1 MLDRSQAPP
10 LREVR
15 RLELPDYRRHML
27 SNGIVLYE
35 VDAGTQAVF
44 KLEVVFNAGRFQ
56 EQKRTVS
63 RSCVRML
70 REGTTAYDSEQ
81 LAEQVD
87 YYGGTLGTPSNL
99 DYCGVV
105 LYGLN
110 KHFRQLLPY
119 FEAAITQPTFPK
131 EELDTFIKES
141 QQEIFVDKAKVDTVS
156 YRVVTEAIFGSDHPY
171 GYNSD
176 VEDYARLRRAD
187 LVEHYERNYIAGNCT
202 LFLSGKV
209 EPWMISLLDEQL
221 SRSIPAG
228 YAPPLSFEMAPF
240 DKRTI
245 QIHHPRAQQTAIR
258 IGRRMFNRHHRDYL
272 GLSLVNALL
281 GGYFGSR
288 LMMNIREDKGYTYNI
303 YSSLDTMR
311 RDGYFLISTEVGND
325 FVEDTLTQIK
335 HEMRRLREEP
345 VSPDELYM
353 LRNYLQGT
361 LLNMIDGPFA
371 SSEVI
376 KTLKIEQ
383 LDDGYFER
391 FADTIKT
398 IDADTIQRLA
408 DTYLREEDMYTVI
421 VGA

>member
-15 RLELPDYRRHML
+15 RLELPDYRRHVL

-35 VDAGTQAVF
+35 IDAGTQAVF

-56 EQKRTVS
+56 EHKRTVS

-70 REGTTAYDSEQ
+70 REGTTDYDSEQ

-87 YYGGTLGTPSNL
+87 YYGGTLGTPGNL

-110 KHFRQLLPY
+110 KHFRKLLPY
-119 FEAAITQPTFPK
+119 FEAAITQPTFPQ

-141 QQEIFVDKAKVDTVS
+141 QQEIFLDKAKVDTVA
-156 YRVVTEAIFGSDHPY
+156 YRVITEAMFGSDHPY

-176 VEDYARLRRAD
+176 VEDYARLRRED
-187 LVEHYERNYIAGNCT
+187 LQEHFERNYVAGNCT

-209 EPWMISLLDEQL
+209 EPWMIAMLDEQL
-221 SRSIPAG
+221 SRSVPAG
-228 YAPPLSFEMAPF
+228 YAAPLSFEMAPF
-240 DKRTI
+240 EKRDI
-245 QIHHPRAQQTAIR
+245 QIHHPKAQQTAIR
-258 IGRRMFNRHHRDYL
+258 MGRRLFNRHHRDYL

-288 LMMNIREDKGYTYNI
+288 LMMNIREDKGYTYSI

-311 RDGYFLISTEVGND
+311 KDGYFMISTEVGND

-335 HEMRRLREEP
+335 LEMRRLREEL
-345 VSPDELYM
+345 VGPDELYM

-391 FADTIKT
+391 FAETIKT
-398 IDADTIQRLA
+398 IDAETIQRLA
-408 DTYLREEDMYTVI
+408 DTYLREEDMYTVM
-421 VGA
+421 VGL